1 MKPLKT
7 MASLLAVAML
17 LAEAA
22 PALADCYKDIGC
34 TASNRFRTSALRRLN
49 CAALA
54 SIRNTILFENGYC
67 FRQSNAIEMFGNAN
81 CKVNDITKLPL
92 NEAERTNVR
101 TINKLEAEKGCDI
114 SP

>member
-1 MKPLKT
+1 MKPLKNI
-7 MASLLAVAML
+7 ASLLAVVIM

-49 CAALA
+49 CARLT

-67 FRQSNAIEMFGNAN
+67 FRESGDIEVFGNVSCN
-81 CKVNDITKLPL
+81 VDDITKLPL

-101 TINKLEAEKGCDI
+101 TINKLKAEKGCDI